1 MKEQDYTDVCPLC
14 DFFDKRDGTCDMCA
28 WGHPTAID
36 NNGLTPDKVKG
47 CDYKR
52 GETNETGTANNKTK
66 NL

>member
-1 MKEQDYTDVCPLC
+1 MIAQDYTDVCPLC

-36 NNGLTPDKVKG
+36 NNGLTPEEVKN

-52 GETNETGTANNKTK
+52 GEINEKISDSSK
-66 NL
+66 D